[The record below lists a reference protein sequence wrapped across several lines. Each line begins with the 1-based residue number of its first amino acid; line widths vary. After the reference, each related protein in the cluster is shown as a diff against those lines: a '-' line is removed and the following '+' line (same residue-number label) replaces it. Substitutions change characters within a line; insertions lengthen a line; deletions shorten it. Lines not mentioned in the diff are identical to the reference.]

1 MDVMKKCDEF
11 YFRLL
16 SLICLYDNNLKH
28 ALDKEGKKKGSMKK
42 GKLACRVNVDEF
54 MTSDG

>member
-1 MDVMKKCDEF
+1 MKKCDEF